1 MFFSEPRLVIY
12 QIKCLV
18 LNITMGHYSFE
29 RDLLN
34 QSNATFTSKTLFSF
48 LRDLS
53 PLAYSCLLTKLK
65 IKYSIRH
72 VFISSR
78 LGSHFLKIHGFKA
91 KFKVHA
97 ALRGSLARSEADG
110 TPHDYC
116 IAPPYSCH
124 SQCSETRRLV

>member
-1 MFFSEPRLVIY
+1 MKVKKSIIFYSCEGICFLILFYNLKSTLNWINIVLSVTLTINFSLGKSRFWCQKGGLTKLY
-12 QIKCLV
+12 
-18 LNITMGHYSFE
+18 YSFE
-29 RDLLN
+29 RDILN

-78 LGSHFLKIHGFKA
+78 LGSYFWKNSWLQ
-91 KFKVHA
+91 
-97 ALRGSLARSEADG
+97 
-110 TPHDYC
+110 
-116 IAPPYSCH
+116 
-124 SQCSETRRLV
+124 SQV

>member
-1 MFFSEPRLVIY
+1 MERC
-12 QIKCLV
+12 IKRGAFGPGSV
-18 LNITMGHYSFE
+18 LANTTFYPLQTYYSFE
-29 RDLLN
+29 RDFLN

-78 LGSHFLKIHGFKA
+78 LGSYFLNKLK
-91 KFKVHA
+91 
-97 ALRGSLARSEADG
+97 
-110 TPHDYC
+110 
-116 IAPPYSCH
+116 
-124 SQCSETRRLV
+124 